1 MTAVQLRAELFREM
15 NPLLDS
21 EVALAKVLAFVR
33 NLTPVKKEMEQTA
46 SKSYK
51 VMPVSPTVKK
61 WSGSVT
67 FTDEEIHPSPQPS
80 QIKAP
85 R

>member
-1 MTAVQLRAELFREM
+1 MTAVQLREELFREM

-67 FTDEEIHPSPQPS
+67 FTDEEIESDPRL
-80 QIKAP
+80 KAILS